1 VSDTR
6 AGTAPAAPATVIAD
20 VFRDEAGRLTA
31 TLMRLLGDFDL
42 AEDLVQDALIAALEH
57 WPTEGIPRRPG
68 AWLLTTARRKAVDR
82 WRREARYRERVPLLD
97 AAPLPPTV
105 QEEVEADDRLRLLF
119 ICCHPAL
126 AREAQ
131 IALTLRAVLG
141 LTTAE
146 IARAFLA
153 TEATVAQRIV
163 RAKRKIV
170 ETGIPYRL
178 PRSDELPARLHEV
191 LTALYVLFNEGYLSG
206 GERAAA
212 RHDLVRDAAWLV
224 GLVTRLLP
232 EQPEALGLLALI
244 RLHRARAAA
253 RFDEAGHLVLLRDQ
267 DRRLWDHA
275 EIVAAAALVEAALRQ
290 RAPGP
295 YQVQAAIAACH
306 AAAACWD
313 ATDWPQILALY
324 GVLSGLAPSPIVAL
338 NRAIALRYVAGP
350 EAALAEVETL
360 HGALHGYHLYHATR
374 AELLGALGRTDAAQS
389 ANRRALA
396 LTANP
401 AERALLTQ
409 RLFGGTP
416 SPDYIR
422 EGV

>member
-6 AGTAPAAPATVIAD
+6 AGAASATMATVIAD
-20 VFRDEAGRLTA
+20 VFRDEASRLTA
-31 TLMRLLGDFDL
+31 TLVRTLGDFDL
-42 AEDLVQDALIAALEH
+42 AEDLVQDALVAALEH
-57 WPTEGIPRRPG
+57 WPAEGIPRRPG

-82 WRREARYRERVPLLD
+82 WRREARYRAQVPLLD
-97 AAPLPPTV
+97 ATPLPPAV

-126 AREAQ
+126 ARDAQ

-146 IARAFLA
+146 IAHAFLV

-170 ETGIPYRL
+170 ETGIRYRL

-206 GERAAA
+206 GDRAAA
-212 RHDLVRDAAWLV
+212 RHDLAWDAAWLA

-253 RFDEAGHLVLLRDQ
+253 RFDGAGQLVLLRDQ
-267 DRRLWDHA
+267 DRRLWDCT
-275 EIVAAAALVEAALRQ
+275 EIAAAAALVEAALR
-290 RAPGP
+290 RHAPGP
-295 YQVQAAIAACH
+295 YQIQAAIAACH
-306 AAAACWD
+306 AAAACWE
-313 ATDWPQILALY
+313 ATDWLQILALY
-324 GVLSGLAPSPIVAL
+324 GVLSALAPSPIVAL

-350 EAALAEVETL
+350 EAALAEVDTL
-360 HGALHGYHLYHATR
+360 KGALHGYHLYHATR
-374 AELLGALGRTDAAQS
+374 AELLETLGRTDAAQG

-401 AERALLTQ
+401 AERALLMR
-409 RLFGGTP
+409 RLFGGAPT
-416 SPDYIR
+416 PDYR
-422 EGV
+422 HGGA

>member
-1 VSDTR
+1 VSDTS
-6 AGTAPAAPATVIAD
+6 AGTASAATATVIAD

-31 TLMRLLGDFDL
+31 TLVRTLGDFDL
-42 AEDLVQDALIAALEH
+42 AEDLVQDALVAALEH
-57 WPTEGIPRRPG
+57 WPAEGIPRRPG

-82 WRREARYRERVPLLD
+82 WRREARYREQVPLLD
-97 AAPLPPTV
+97 ATPLPPTV

-131 IALTLRAVLG
+131 IALTLRTVLG

-153 TEATVAQRIV
+153 SEATVAQRIV
-163 RAKRKIV
+163 WAKRKIV
-170 ETGIPYRL
+170 ETGIRYRL

-206 GERAAA
+206 GDRAV
-212 RHDLVRDAAWLV
+212 RHDLSRDAAWLA
-224 GLVTRLLP
+224 GLVARLLP

-253 RFDEAGHLVLLRDQ
+253 RFDETGHLVLLRDQ
-267 DRRLWDHA
+267 DRGRWDRA
-275 EIVAAAALVEAALRQ
+275 EIAAASALVEAALRR

-324 GVLSGLAPSPIVAL
+324 GVLSALAPSPIVAL

-350 EAALAEVETL
+350 ATALAEVDTL
-360 HGALHGYHLYHATR
+360 ESALHGYHLYHATR
-374 AELLGALGRTDAAQS
+374 AELLEALGRTDAAQG

-401 AERALLTQ
+401 AERALLTR
-409 RLFGGTP
+409 RLFGGAP
-416 SPDYIR
+416 APGYSH
-422 EGV
+422 GGA